1 MEAHMSDIY
10 EDLLNRHRWVRVM
23 ADYSC
28 DGVWD
33 IEGNS
38 CGTEELP
45 ISPALVERL
54 RRWQAH
60 YEAIED
66 AIEEEN
72 QLPRESDWTNFSAEG
87 LAIAR
92 AVKAEL
98 PGWTVFYFD
107 EARAC
112 VVPLD
117 GKRRLRSTF
126 EYEIMLDDESG
137 D

>member
-1 MEAHMSDIY
+1 MSDIY
-10 EDLLNRHRWVRVM
+10 KDPLNRHRWVRIM
-23 ADYSC
+23 PEYSC

-38 CGTEELP
+38 CGAEELP

-54 RRWQAH
+54 RRWQAC

-66 AIEEEN
+66 AVQEEDR
-72 QLPRESDWTNFSAEG
+72 LHRESDWTNFSAEG
-87 LAIAR
+87 RAIAR

-98 PGWTVFYFD
+98 PNWTVFYFD

-117 GKRRLRSTF
+117 RKRRLRSTV
-126 EYEIMLDDESG
+126 EYEILLDDKSG

>member
-1 MEAHMSDIY
+1 MSDIY
-10 EDLLNRHRWVRVM
+10 EDVLNRHRWVRVM

-54 RRWQAH
+54 RCWQAH
-60 YEAIED
+60 YEAVED

-72 QLPRESDWTNFSAEG
+72 RLPRESDWTNFSAEG

-92 AVKAEL
+92 ALKAEL

-107 EARAC
+107 EAKAC

-126 EYEIMLDDESG
+126 EYEILLDDESC

>member
-1 MEAHMSDIY
+1 MSESDG
-10 EDLLNRHRWVRVM
+10 DMLNAHRWVRVM

-33 IEGNS
+33 IEGNA

-66 AIEEEN
+66 AVEEEN
-72 QLPRESDWTNFSAEG
+72 RLHRESDWTNFSAEG

-126 EYEIMLDDESG
+126 EYEILLDDESG

>member
-1 MEAHMSDIY
+1 MSEID

-38 CGTEELP
+38 CGAEELP

-54 RRWQAH
+54 RLWQAH

-66 AIEEEN
+66 AVDEEN
-72 QLPRESDWTNFSAEG
+72 RRHRESDWTKFSAEG

-107 EARAC
+107 EAKAC
-112 VVPLD
+112 VVPFD
-117 GKRRLRSTF
+117 GKRRRPSAV
-126 EYEIMLDDESG
+126 EYEILLDDKS
-137 D
+137 DD

>member
-1 MEAHMSDIY
+1 MNDIY

-38 CGTEELP
+38 CGAEELP
-45 ISPALVERL
+45 ISRALVERL
-54 RRWQAH
+54 RRWQAR
-60 YEAIED
+60 YESIEE

-72 QLPRESDWTNFSAEG
+72 RLRRESDWTDFSAEG

-98 PGWTVFYFD
+98 AGWTVFYYD
-107 EARAC
+107 EAKAC
-112 VVPLD
+112 SVPLD
-117 GKRRLRSTF
+117 VKRRLSRTF
-126 EYEIMLDDESG
+126 ECEILLDDKSC

>member
-1 MEAHMSDIY
+1 MSDIY

-38 CGTEELP
+38 CGVEELP

-54 RRWQAH
+54 GRWQAQ

-66 AIEEEN
+66 ALDEEN
-72 QLPRESDWTNFSAEG
+72 RLRRESDWTNFSAEG

-112 VVPLD
+112 VAYLD
-117 GKRRLRSTF
+117 GKRQRPSAV
-126 EYEIMLDDESG
+126 EYEILLDDKSG

>member
-1 MEAHMSDIY
+1 MSDIY

-23 ADYSC
+23 TDYSC

-38 CGTEELP
+38 CGAEELP

-54 RRWQAH
+54 HRWQAC
-60 YEAIED
+60 YEAIDGAIQDED
-66 AIEEEN
+66 R
-72 QLPRESDWTNFSAEG
+72 LHRESDWTKFSAEG

-98 PGWTVFYFD
+98 PGWMVFYFD
-107 EARAC
+107 EFRAC

-117 GKRRLRSTF
+117 GKRRRPSTV
-126 EYEIMLDDESG
+126 EYEILLDDESG